1 MRKGKELTFLDS
13 ERTRKRIRIA
23 FFGFLAVL
31 LILDFFVHKHGH
43 FSWETAPAFFAVYG
57 FVAYVVLIA
66 LAKLLRRVVKRKEDY
81 YD

>member
-1 MRKGKELTFLDS
+1 MKKEKELTFLDS
-13 ERTRKRIRIA
+13 DKARKRVRIC
-23 FFGFLAVL
+23 FYVSLVGL

-57 FVAYVVLIA
+57 FVAYVSLIFA
-66 LAKLLRRVVKRKEDY
+66 AKLLRLIVKRKEDY